1 MHKRTKVLLLTPS
14 RVRLFGNA
22 ATTISALARTTLG
35 HFNRSAR
42 LQHAAVTTRH
52 TSKDNN
58 TRSFT
63 GPAHCNTA
71 VTIGTSKNNPNH
83 CDHSD
88 VPYAHGNNPRAT
100 TFRTLTANDPG
111 LTTFRT
117 RTANVPRAMTDLLQN
132 PQRAIEPTTTSDE
145 ESPANR
151 ATCRTGPRL
160 WCRTRD
166 PGLSFEPSS
175 PSDFEPRFPNGY
187 GERASR
193 GGSLWMR
200 TDPLII
206 LSRTTV
212 YKRWKCILDPFGPT
226 LSRTPP
232 GQLCTRCC
240 PLTVTSFLAETRVN
254 FTVPRASISSLSK

>member
-1 MHKRTKVLLLTPS
+1 
-14 RVRLFGNA
+14 
-22 ATTISALARTTLG
+22 
-35 HFNRSAR
+35 
-42 LQHAAVTTRH
+42 
-52 TSKDNN
+52 
-58 TRSFT
+58 
-63 GPAHCNTA
+63 
-71 VTIGTSKNNPNH
+71 
-83 CDHSD
+83 
-88 VPYAHGNNPRAT
+88 
-100 TFRTLTANDPG
+100 
-111 LTTFRT
+111 
-117 RTANVPRAMTDLLQN
+117 MTDLLQN
-132 PQRAIEPTTTSDE
+132 PQRAVEPTTTSDE

-151 ATCRTGPRL
+151 ATCHTGPRL

-200 TDPLII
+200 LDPLII

-254 FTVPRASISSLSK
+254 FTVPRASISSLSKCRQAALTISGTAATNATRAEQATTATNQGTKSAGDEAPKANTNKQH